1 MLPREI
7 TRGSMRGA
15 PCVCE
20 VVVELYRMKSYEP
33 RKFEKVGNITCPHA
47 LFSQAHSQLCTM
59 ICNCDRYQVEI
70 ISYIVTVYVI
80 LHLQIF
86 TTCT

>member
-20 VVVELYRMKSYEP
+20 VVVELYRIYMLMRE
-33 RKFEKVGNITCPHA
+33 E
-47 LFSQAHSQLCTM
+47 LLHS
-59 ICNCDRYQVEI
+59 V
-70 ISYIVTVYVI
+70 
-80 LHLQIF
+80 
-86 TTCT
+86 